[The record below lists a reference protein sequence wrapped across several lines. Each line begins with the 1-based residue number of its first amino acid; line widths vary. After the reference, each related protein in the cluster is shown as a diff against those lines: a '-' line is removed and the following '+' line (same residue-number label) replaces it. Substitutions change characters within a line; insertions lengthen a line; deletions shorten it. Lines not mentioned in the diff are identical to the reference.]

1 MAYDRELARHVLS
14 RVAMTAVRSTDL
26 VDAPPWS
33 IRPELPVDLDQ
44 IHELHRQ
51 AFRGPTEAEL
61 VDAIRAG
68 ADFLPE
74 LSLVAVAGDG
84 SVLGHILVSRV
95 AFEPDPD
102 GGPRRDALALAP
114 LAVLPPHAGRGIG
127 SALMREALAIADG
140 RDEDFVAVLGPPS
153 FYGRFGFGPAAD
165 VGVRSPYDDTGAA
178 YQVRAVAGR
187 SVAPGSVV
195 YPPMFEAGAGSGS

>member
-1 MAYDRELARHVLS
+1 VARRLLCVEWMSIMHP
-14 RVAMTAVRSTDL
+14 ADL
-26 VDAPPWS
+26 VDAPSWS

-44 IHELHRQ
+44 IHELHRE
-51 AFRGPTEAEL
+51 AFRGPAEAEL

-74 LSLVAVAGDG
+74 LSLVAVAADG

-95 AFEPDPD
+95 GFEPDA

-127 SALMREALAIADG
+127 SALMREALAVTDQ
-140 RDEDFVAVLGPPS
+140 RDEALLAVLGGQS
-153 FYGRFGFGPAAD
+153 FYERFDFEPASD
-165 VGVRSPYDDTGAA
+165 LGVRSPYDDAGPA
-178 YQVRAVAGR
+178 YQVRSIGGR
-187 SVAPGSVV
+187 PIEPGSVI
-195 YPPMFEAGAGSGS
+195 YPPMFEAGHRL

>member
-1 MAYDRELARHVLS
+1 MLS
-14 RVAMTAVRSTDL
+14 RVEMTAVPSADL
-26 VDAPPWS
+26 VDAASWS

-44 IHELHRQ
+44 IHELHRE

-74 LSLVAVAGDG
+74 LSLVAVASDG

-95 AFEPDPD
+95 AFEPDR
-102 GGPRRDALALAP
+102 GGPPRRDALALAP

-140 RDEDFVAVLGPPS
+140 RDEDFLAVLGPPS

-165 VGVRSPYDDTGAA
+165 LGVRSPYDDAGSAF
-178 YQVRAVAGR
+178 QVRPIAGR
-187 SVAPGSVV
+187 AVEPGSVI
-195 YPPMFEAGAGSGS
+195 YPPMFEAGPRS

>member
-1 MAYDRELARHVLS
+1 MQHRRE
-14 RVAMTAVRSTDL
+14 MTLVHPADL
-26 VDAPPWS
+26 VDAPSWS

-44 IHELHRQ
+44 IHELHRE

-74 LSLVAVAGDG
+74 LSLVAVASDG
-84 SVLGHILVSRV
+84 SVLGHVLVSRV
-95 AFEPDPD
+95 GFEPEPA

-127 SALMREALAIADG
+127 SALMQEALAVADR
-140 RDEDFVAVLGPPS
+140 RDEALIAVLGPPS
-153 FYGRFGFGPAAD
+153 FYRRFGFGPAAD
-165 VGVRSPYDDTGAA
+165 AGVRSPYDGAGAA
-178 YQVRAVAGR
+178 YQVRPIAGR
-187 SVAPGSVV
+187 VMDPGSVV
-195 YPPMFEAGAGSGS
+195 YPPMFEAGSRS